1 MNNIVKF
8 ENGKV
13 VFDTSALRLKQRHN
27 VLKLIQVGDLNAA
40 LSYTAALSTT
50 GAIGARRRNNRIH
63 SLSDL
68 RSASREGALALAN
81 PKKGRIWNMFMQ
93 AYNVT
98 HNKPVTGIPY
108 GKAIGIEIEFF
119 MPRQD
124 GGREAC
130 GDCGDCEDDR
140 PEDCENMSGGWGL
153 SAARDYF
160 SKLCAERKIK
170 GINLGEDGSIDTDED
185 ENIAL
190 EARILTNID
199 DLSNLEAFCKLLKD
213 VGASVN
219 KSCGLHV
226 HLDFRDYDRRP
237 AAVVGRLAKAL
248 PMLKAMVPQTRIDNR
263 YCRFEVGSSSGE
275 TGHDRRYAMINDA
288 EAFSKFKTIE
298 VRLHSGTINFVKI
311 KNWVN
316 ILYSVARSSHVMAEP
331 TLEGFAAK
339 LGWSAS
345 LVAYIVG
352 RIRKFHPDSALLGGS
367 SELGE
372 TTDAA
377 GFEEDS
383 EIAA

>member
-1 MNNIVKF
+1 
-8 ENGKV
+8 
-13 VFDTSALRLKQRHN
+13 
-27 VLKLIQVGDLNAA
+27 
-40 LSYTAALSTT
+40 
-50 GAIGARRRNNRIH
+50 
-63 SLSDL
+63 
-68 RSASREGALALAN
+68 
-81 PKKGRIWNMFMQ
+81 MQ
-93 AYNVT
+93 AYNVNHT
-98 HNKPVTGIPY
+98 KPVTGIPY
-108 GKAIGIEIEFF
+108 GKAIGVEIEFF
-119 MPRQD
+119 MPRQE

-130 GDCGDCEDDR
+130 GDCGDCEDHR

-170 GINLGEDGSIDTDED
+170 GINLGEDASIDTDED

-190 EARILTNID
+190 EARVLTNID
-199 DLSNLEAFCKLLKD
+199 DMSNLEAFCKLLKD

-275 TGHDRRYAMINDA
+275 TGHDRRYSMINDA

-352 RIRKFHPDSALLGGS
+352 RIRKFHPDSALLGGG

-383 EIAA
+383 EVAA